1 MFILEILETCTIQGS
16 RLDPILYVIFVSL
29 LFDLEKM
36 TNYADNNFI
45 IRWEK
50 DLVKVIPDM
59 EKSLEAITIIELN
72 ISDFWRVC
80 LHGLPYLGN

>member
-1 MFILEILETCTIQGS
+1 
-16 RLDPILYVIFVSL
+16 
-29 LFDLEKM
+29 M

-80 LHGLPYLGN
+80 LHGLPYLGNALERWDFKIKYCQKN